1 VNYSKLLKLAAL
13 TELLA
18 ICFSLFGAA
27 LVTFD
32 PAMDTPVV
40 SMVIMLH
47 AGVWTI
53 ASLFL
58 VTAVMLDVINHG
70 K

>member
-1 VNYSKLLKLAAL
+1 VKCSKLLKLMAL

-18 ICFSLFGAA
+18 ICLSLFGA
-27 LVTFD
+27 VIIIFD

-40 SMVIMLH
+40 NMVIMLH
-47 AGVWTI
+47 AGVWMV

-58 VTAVMLDVINHG
+58 VTFLILDVINHG
-70 K
+70 